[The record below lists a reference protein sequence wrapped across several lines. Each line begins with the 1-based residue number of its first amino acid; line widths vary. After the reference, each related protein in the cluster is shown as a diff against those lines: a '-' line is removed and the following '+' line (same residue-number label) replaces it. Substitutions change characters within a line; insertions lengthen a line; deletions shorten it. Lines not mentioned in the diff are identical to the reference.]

1 MSSKIIELLPLIV
14 GVFLFSLVIIYYQC
28 IYEPDWNLIEK
39 EEPLNL
45 DVDDFFLNHAVMRF
59 NDSLYL
65 GLTDLVVDN
74 SDEMIAL
81 LRKTPYHMYKEA
93 NSDTITVEFPDGR
106 VLYLVYW

>member
-14 GVFLFSLVIIYYQC
+14 GSFLFSLVIIYYQC

-39 EEPLNL
+39 EDSLNL
-45 DVDDFFLNHAVMRF
+45 DVTDFLMNHAIMRF

-65 GLTDLVVDN
+65 DDTELSNTTSSVFDLLEN
-74 SDEMIAL
+74 
-81 LRKTPYHMYKEA
+81 TPYHMYKGA